1 MNNKYVIVR
10 GSAGMNVTPVPDVIK
25 DYCKELQKVM
35 PSLEV
40 YIPGEPSINRSS
52 LHSSAR
58 VRDMLVRFKH
68 EAGLLTA
75 AVGAELQYLEVNW
88 RPIDYLHEISE
99 DGTQWDPPTYAG
111 IVLAVVYTRP
121 TPRVTLYMG
130 IQFSEEA
137 PT

>member
-10 GSAGMNVTPVPDVIK
+10 GSAGRNVTPVPDVIK
-25 DYCKELQKVM
+25 DYCAELQKIM

-68 EAGLLTA
+68 EAGLLPA
-75 AVGAELQYLEVNW
+75 AVKAELQYLRVDW
-88 RPIDYLHEISE
+88 RPVDYSHEISE
-99 DGTQWDPPTYAG
+99 DGTQWDPPSLAG
-111 IVLAVVYTRP
+111 IVLAVEYTRP
-121 TPRVTLYMG
+121 ALRRTLYMG